1 MKISKTIAVI
11 IAVTWIAGAA
21 AGRAESSRSTMGA
34 NGAKASTG
42 GAKTAKGAA
51 GAAAR
56 KFTLEDVLSTP
67 YPEGLVAAK
76 KADRIAWI
84 FNDRG
89 ARNVW
94 TAAAPDF
101 QPVNLTGFA
110 RDEVLEIPDVQLADD
125 GSIAVFVKGG
135 RPNSAGWVTN
145 SDSDPDGREQA
156 VWAVRTDGG
165 RAWKVAA
172 GSGPVISPDGQWAL
186 VVKDGLIYRASLE
199 PHLDAEEAPAPELLF
214 RAAGRNGSPVW
225 SPDGA
230 RIAFVSG
237 REDHSL
243 VGVYDLARRK
253 IMWIAPSVDRDDD
266 PRWSADGSR
275 IAFVRRPGLPFNA
288 EATGEFFRRG
298 PADLAIW
305 VADAATGQAREV
317 WRAPKETPR
326 FYSFRNFDLTAGGR
340 ILFTAEHE
348 NWNHVFSMPID
359 GGEPEDLTPG
369 DGEVEQMGL
378 SSDGAT
384 LFYAGNF
391 ADINGRH
398 IWKVAVAGSAGAR
411 GRGGAKGGPVQLTK
425 GAEIGTYPA
434 ALASGKRVAFLYA
447 TAVHPTSV
455 AIVDAAGGGKAEVVA
470 PRALPAEFPLKELVT
485 PELVVVKAA
494 DGLEIRCQLFLPRGA
509 KAGDKLPGV
518 VFTHGGP
525 IRQMLLGW
533 HYMEFYSEAYG
544 INEHFANHGYVV
556 ISINYRSGIG
566 YGRSF
571 REAPGCGMEGAA
583 EYQDVLAGVKY
594 LQGRPEVDPE
604 RIGAWGLSYGG
615 LLTAMSLARN
625 SDIFKV
631 GVDMAGVHDWSQMR
645 WRRFDEAARK
655 LARESSPVGSVA
667 TWKSP
672 VLFIHGDD
680 DRNVPFQQ
688 TTDIVQKLRAKG
700 DVYFE
705 LMIVPDEPHEFLL
718 HAHRMGAYERGF
730 EFIDRYIGKKKQ

>member
-1 MKISKTIAVI
+1 MRVSKTIAVI
-11 IAVTWIAGAA
+11 VALTWIAGAA
-21 AGRAESSRSTMGA
+21 AGGAE
-34 NGAKASTG
+34 GAKS
-42 GAKTAKGAA
+42 AKTAKAAPGAAKIANAKGEA
-51 GAAAR
+51 GAAAK
-56 KFTLEDVLSTP
+56 KFSLEDVLSAP
-67 YPEGLVAAK
+67 YPDGLVAAK
-76 KADRIAWI
+76 RADRIAWI

-101 QPVNLTGFA
+101 QPVNLTGYA
-110 RDEVLEIPDVQLADD
+110 QDEVLEIPDVQLTDD
-125 GSIAVFVKGG
+125 GRLAVFVKGG

-156 VWAVRTDGG
+156 VWAVRTGG
-165 RAWKVAA
+165 GKPWKVAL
-172 GSGPVISPDGQWAL
+172 GSEPVLSPDGRWAL
-186 VVKDGLIYRASLE
+186 IVKDGLIYRVSLE
-199 PHLDAEEAPAPELLF
+199 PHMDADEAPAPPELLS

-225 SPDGA
+225 SPDGT

-243 VGVYDLARRK
+243 VGVFDLGRRK
-253 IMWIAPSVDRDDD
+253 ITWIAPSVDRDDD
-266 PRWSADGSR
+266 PRWSGDGTR
-275 IAFVRRPGLPFNA
+275 IAFVRRAGLAFGTEVMGPY
-288 EATGEFFRRG
+288 FRRG
-298 PADLAIW
+298 PADLAFW
-305 VADAATGQAREV
+305 TADAATGQGREV
-317 WRAPKETPR
+317 WRSPKEAPQY
-326 FYSFRNFDLTAGGR
+326 YSFRDFDLTAGGR

-348 NWNHVFSMPID
+348 NWNHVFSMPLD
-359 GGEPEDLTPG
+359 GGEPMDLTPG
-369 DGEVEQMGL
+369 DGEVEQTGL

-384 LFYAGNF
+384 LFFAGNF

-398 IWKVAVAGSAGAR
+398 IWKVATAGVT
-411 GRGGAKGGPVQLTK
+411 GAKPVPLTK
-425 GAEIGTYPA
+425 GAEIGTYPV

-455 AIVDAAGGGKAEVVA
+455 AMVDAAGGGKSEVVA
-470 PRALPAEFPLKELVT
+470 PRALPAEFPLRELVT
-485 PELVVVKAA
+485 PELVVVEAP

-509 KAGDKLPGV
+509 KAGDRLPGV

-544 INEHFANHGYVV
+544 INQHFANHGYAV
-556 ISINYRSGIG
+556 ISVNYRSGIG

-594 LQGRPEVDPE
+594 LQSRPEVDPE

-615 LLTAMSLARN
+615 LLTALSLARN

-667 TWKSP
+667 SWKSP

-688 TTDIVQKLRAKG
+688 TTDLVQKLRAKG
-700 DVYFE
+700 DVFFE

-718 HAHRMGAYERGF
+718 HAHRLGAYERGF
-730 EFIDRYIGKKKQ
+730 EFIDRYIGKKK